1 MKHLRTVLSYL
12 LIIAAG
18 LAIGTLAPR
27 VSGWIKGDHT
37 KGDYSA
43 YFPDSSTKVVFY
55 GTETCPYCAKARDYL
70 RGRGVAFADYDVNR
84 SPQAKQAF
92 GKLEGVGVPLVIIG
106 NRRIDGYN
114 VKAFDAAL
122 KEAGL
127 PAAALAQAR

>member
-1 MKHLRTVLSYL
+1 MKHLRTVLSYV

-27 VSGWIKGDHT
+27 VPGWIKGDYT
-37 KGDYSA
+37 KGDYTA
-43 YFPDSSTKVVFY
+43 YFPDSSTKVVLY

-70 RGRGVAFADYDVNR
+70 RGRGVAFADYDVNH

-92 GKLEGVGVPLVIIG
+92 DKLEGVGVPLVIIG
-106 NRRIDGYN
+106 NRRIDGYKE
-114 VKAFDAAL
+114 KAFHAAL

-127 PAAALAQAR
+127 PAGALAQSR